1 MNNCGYHCKQAVVV
15 REDVEDD
22 YGKENTPR
30 EETWECEESISH
42 PIFTPNFRDV
52 PITPCNYGEREVAN
66 RSKSNES

>member
-1 MNNCGYHCKQAVVV
+1 VILKNTKGSCNETEDV

-30 EETWECEESISH
+30 METWECEESISP

-52 PITPCNYGEREVAN
+52 PITPSNYGERG
-66 RSKSNES
+66 SK

>member
-1 MNNCGYHCKQAVVV
+1 MKPRMNNCGYHCKQGVVV

-30 EETWECEESISH
+30 EETWECEEFISH

-52 PITPCNYGEREVAN
+52 PITPSNYGERG
-66 RSKSNES
+66 SK